1 MALNEV
7 QLRDVPG
14 CRDQAAGDS
23 IAPQEG
29 TAGGS
34 SRRRGVRELVILFA
48 LYVAYSATRSL
59 ANPDLDA
66 ARRRA
71 AELFDAEA
79 VLGLAFESGLNRWAS
94 DIAWLGAGMS
104 LWYAALH
111 YIVTPITLYWLY
123 ARHPHRYA
131 RARTAVVIASVLALI
146 GYVLVPTAPPRLMPT
161 GFVDTLARYADV
173 GWWSEHASA
182 PEGFGHLTNELAA
195 MPSLH
200 VGWAVWVAWA
210 LYPLLARPG
219 RWIVIAYAA
228 GTTIVVVATG
238 NHWVLDALAGAAVV
252 WLGIAITRLLTT
264 HTTTDSAS
272 LNQPQDQ

>member
-1 MALNEV
+1 MTALPV
-7 QLRDVPG
+7 DAPVSGLPPQ
-14 CRDQAAGDS
+14 GD
-23 IAPQEG
+23 AVG
-29 TAGGS
+29 RS
-34 SRRRGVRELVILFA
+34 SRRRGVRELLILFT
-48 LYVAYSATRSL
+48 LYMAYSATRSL

-79 VLGLAFESGLNRWAS
+79 VLGLAFESGLNQWAS
-94 DIAWLGAGMS
+94 DIGWLGAGMS
-104 LWYAALH
+104 FWYAALH

-123 ARHPHRYA
+123 ARHPDRYA

-210 LYPLLARPG
+210 LYPLLNRAG
-219 RWIVIAYAA
+219 RWIVITYAA

-238 NHWVLDALAGAAVV
+238 NHWVLDALAGATVV
-252 WLGIAITRLLTT
+252 WLGIAITRLHTT
-264 HTTTDSAS
+264 HTTTDRALTSRGPDETSRRGVRA
-272 LNQPQDQ
+272 

>member
-1 MALNEV
+1 M
-7 QLRDVPG
+7 
-14 CRDQAAGDS
+14 
-23 IAPQEG
+23 
-29 TAGGS
+29 
-34 SRRRGVRELVILFA
+34 
-48 LYVAYSATRSL
+48 
-59 ANPDLDA
+59 
-66 ARRRA
+66 
-71 AELFDAEA
+71 
-79 VLGLAFESGLNRWAS
+79 LGLAFESGLNQWAS

-104 LWYAALH
+104 FWYAALH

-123 ARHPHRYA
+123 SHHPDRYT
-131 RARTAVVIASVLALI
+131 RARTAVVTASVLALI

-210 LYPLLARPG
+210 LYPLLRRPG
-219 RWIVIAYAA
+219 RWIVIAYTA

-238 NHWVLDALAGAAVV
+238 NHWILDAVAGAAIV
-252 WLGIAITRLLTT
+252 WLAITLTRLLAQATERRQR
-264 HTTTDSAS
+264 AR
-272 LNQPQDQ
+272 LP